1 MFKLSRIEDS
11 DVFYFTNCNIESVG
25 ETLMRGTFNEVF
37 TVAATLRDSAIDTGT
52 GSSIEVNLA
61 AELTDIVDAKWY
73 VIFLDVNP
81 STLFIQIVR
90 TSGAEKYSLP
100 TNFVTAYQE
109 PLADIFTRISNL
121 VN

>member
-11 DVFYFTNCNIESVG
+11 DVFYFTNCNIESEG
-25 ETLMRGTFNEVF
+25 ETLIKGTFNEVF

-52 GSSIEVNLA
+52 GSSVVLNLA
-61 AELTDIVDAKWY
+61 AELTDILDAKWY